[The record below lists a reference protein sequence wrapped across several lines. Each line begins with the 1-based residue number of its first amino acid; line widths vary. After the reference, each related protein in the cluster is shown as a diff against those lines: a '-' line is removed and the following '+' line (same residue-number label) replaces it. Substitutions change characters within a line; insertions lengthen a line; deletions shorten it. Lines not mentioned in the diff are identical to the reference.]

1 MTDGAGAADA
11 IGDTGPVLH
20 LQEIARLGALR
31 VFRRLTVP
39 RLVAAELRGFGVDLD
54 RVAVPG
60 LEIRVV
66 PVTGARWRPLVEAV
80 GARAIH
86 SADAQVLALARA
98 QVPRAPLSPVL
109 TDDLALRRRL
119 EAEGAVVVGSVG
131 VLVRAYRSG
140 LLRREEL
147 DAAVD
152 ALFFES
158 TLHLDRAFRAYVR
171 RLLSDLP

>member
-1 MTDGAGAADA
+1 MTDDAGAAEA

-20 LQEIARLGALR
+20 LQEIARLGALGIL
-31 VFRRLTVP
+31 RRLTLP
-39 RLVAAELRGFGVDLD
+39 DLVAAELRSFGVDLE

-60 LEIRVV
+60 LEFRVV
-66 PVTGARWRPLVEAV
+66 PVADAEWRPLVEVV
-80 GARAIH
+80 GAPTIH
-86 SADAQVLALARA
+86 PADAQVLVLARA
-98 QVPRAPLSPVL
+98 RVPGVPVL

-131 VLVRAYRSG
+131 ILVRAFHTG

-147 DAAVD
+147 DTAVD

-158 TLHLDRAFRAYVR
+158 TLHLSRAFGAYVR